1 MKMLRDLIEKDP
13 YREIVSVV
21 KVDDH
26 TPEIVWME
34 LEEYVPTGEI
44 KESFRRIVEG
54 FIETKRGYTE
64 EVCVWLS
71 GFFGSGK
78 SHFLKVL
85 GYLLENREL
94 ATPDGRTMQSTSYIA
109 TKLGLQNLAPL
120 ISKEFKTKVLFLYL
134 LDYDHAVEPTLSR
147 LIYKS
152 LMKEK
157 GFSDIIWVSLWE
169 EELWKE
175 RKYEEF
181 KEWVRKE
188 FASDWEEKR
197 KLHAEVILKKALPLF
212 LPLYSNEEDAG
223 KAIEESKRVEINPSE
238 VIKKFKGYAEEID
251 ENKGRIV
258 VLLDEAG
265 LYVGDSTERLTDMN
279 ALAEQV
285 VKDGGGKV
293 WLIATSQ
300 EALPEMVDRFAME
313 RQKLEW
319 LRDRFRHFSLTPAG
333 VEKVV
338 SERMLKKKVEAVG
351 VLREFYQNKAGVISE
366 ALCLKSAKLPSEIN
380 EEDFVK
386 FYPFLPYSIRLLQ
399 DISRALVRTM
409 DDARRFSA
417 RERSMLKIVH
427 GILSG
432 EGDIDCFA
440 EKELGVFVTF
450 DILYDAISS
459 DLRFIKSDYHAIIQ
473 DEIGELG
480 EIEGVVISSVA
491 KALFLLQNIEEK
503 VPCSLDNL
511 SAVLFPDVSA
521 DKNRNREAVKKCL
534 DELRAK
540 GWVIEENGAYRML
553 TYDEHSLERTIKE
566 NLPRV
571 AEKRKFFK
579 EELEE
584 KLKKFEYRYGKSRRP
599 FDVGFTVDG
608 EKITEENLEVVIYT
622 SFSGKKEEEISRES
636 SDSANTVY
644 WLSAQDSEFERL
656 VERTIALKKTEDQ
669 FRTLTLTEKQ
679 RQYIKILSEEYVG
692 NKNDISRK
700 IESVFE
706 KGVVYVSGVKSAPRE
721 SFEKTFEERLK
732 PIAEEVY
739 SEFVDARPK
748 RDEECAEVLKW
759 KPGVKI
765 AEVYRDLGIVVN
777 NTINVSTKVPS
788 TVLKRI
794 EYRRSYGLSRTGK
807 DLIVE
812 FDNPPYGWDTR
823 VVRLAVASLF
833 KAGKISVMWNNK
845 PYYSATP
852 ELTDVFV
859 KSTRFNRASFDVLP
873 EVDWR
878 KARELLSLI
887 FGVRSDDTFE
897 KTAEKVRDVA
907 KEWWSEAKQ
916 FQTRVIDNELP
927 KGIRDEIE
935 GFSRAIE
942 EVIKTEEPN
951 AKLRV
956 FLEKEE
962 DLRRSFNT
970 VKSIKRFNFG
980 KYREIK
986 KFIENPVVRNALVDF
1001 SEKLEG
1007 IRKAILSE
1015 AIIDRISEVEGDY
1028 GSLLD
1033 TFSRKYKERHEEFNK
1048 WIIDALEVVENHKA
1062 FELKPVEARK
1072 KEEELMKHQCKNLVF
1087 EPGALYCKSCG
1098 RNFTDMYE
1106 DFVRRLKQK
1115 VLGELDKLIPDVP
1128 RPPEPLEIREEVRSE
1143 EVVKVIEK
1151 IKEFFSKYKGIFEVE
1166 IRIKPRGK

>member
-1 MKMLRDLIEKDP
+1 M
-13 YREIVSVV
+13 
-21 KVDDH
+21 
-26 TPEIVWME
+26 
-34 LEEYVPTGEI
+34 
-44 KESFRRIVEG
+44 
-54 FIETKRGYTE
+54 
-64 EVCVWLS
+64 
-71 GFFGSGK
+71 
-78 SHFLKVL
+78 
-85 GYLLENREL
+85 
-94 ATPDGRTMQSTSYIA
+94 
-109 TKLGLQNLAPL
+109 
-120 ISKEFKTKVLFLYL
+120 
-134 LDYDHAVEPTLSR
+134 
-147 LIYKS
+147 
-152 LMKEK
+152 
-157 GFSDIIWVSLWE
+157 
-169 EELWKE
+169 
-175 RKYEEF
+175 
-181 KEWVRKE
+181 
-188 FASDWEEKR
+188 
-197 KLHAEVILKKALPLF
+197 
-212 LPLYSNEEDAG
+212 
-223 KAIEESKRVEINPSE
+223 
-238 VIKKFKGYAEEID
+238 
-251 ENKGRIV
+251 
-258 VLLDEAG
+258 
-265 LYVGDSTERLTDMN
+265 YVGDSTERLTDMN

-285 VKDGGGKV
+285 VKDGRGKV

-338 SERMLKKKVEAVG
+338 SERMLKKKVEAIG
-351 VLREFYQNKAGVISE
+351 VLKEFYQNKAGVISE
-366 ALCLKSAKLPSEIN
+366 ALGLKSAKLPSEIN

-399 DISRALVRTM
+399 DISGALVRTM

-427 GILSG
+427 AILSG

-459 DLRFIKSDYHAIIQ
+459 DLRFIKADYHAIIQ

-491 KALFLLQNIEEK
+491 KALFLLQNIDEK

-521 DKNRNREAVKKCL
+521 DKNRNGEAVKKCL
-534 DELRAK
+534 DELREK

-571 AEKRKFFK
+571 AEKRKFLK

-608 EKITEENLEVVIYT
+608 EKITEENLEVVLYT
-622 SFSGKKEEEISRES
+622 SFSGKKEKEISVES

-644 WLSAQDSEFERL
+644 WLSAQGSEFERL

-706 KGVVYVSGVKSAPRE
+706 KGMVYVSGVESAPLE
-721 SFEKTFEERLK
+721 SFEKTLEERLE
-732 PIAEEVY
+732 PISEEVY

-777 NTINVSTKVPS
+777 NTINV
-788 TVLKRI
+788 
-794 EYRRSYGLSRTGK
+794 
-807 DLIVE
+807 
-812 FDNPPYGWDTR
+812 
-823 VVRLAVASLF
+823 
-833 KAGKISVMWNNK
+833 ISVMWNNK

-852 ELTDVFV
+852 ELNDVFV
-859 KSTRFNRASFDVLP
+859 KSTQFNRASFDVLP

-878 KARELLSLI
+878 KARELLSSI
-887 FGVRSDDTFE
+887 FGVRSEDTFE

-907 KEWWSEAKQ
+907 NEWWSDAKQ
-916 FQTRVIDNELP
+916 IQTRVIDNELS

-942 EVIKTEEPN
+942 KVIKTEEPN

-962 DLRRSFNT
+962 DLRGSFNT
-970 VKSIKRFNFG
+970 VKSIKRFNFE

-986 KFIENPVVRNALVDF
+986 KFIENPVVSNALGDF
-1001 SEKLEG
+1001 SEKLED
-1007 IRKAILSE
+1007 IRRTILSE
-1015 AIIDRISEVEGDY
+1015 AIIDRINEVAGDY

-1033 TFSRKYKERHEEFNK
+1033 AFSRKYEERHGEFNK
-1048 WIIDALEVVENHKA
+1048 WIIDALEVVKNHKA
-1062 FELKPVEARK
+1062 FELKPVDARK
-1072 KEEELMKHQCKNLVF
+1072 KEEELMKHQCENLVF
-1087 EPGALYCKSCG
+1087 DSGALYCKSCG
-1098 RNFTDMYE
+1098 RHFTDMNE
-1106 DFVRRLKQK
+1106 DFVKRLKQK
-1115 VLGELDKLIPDVP
+1115 VLGELDKLIPDEP
-1128 RPPEPLEIREEVRSE
+1128 IPPEPPEIREEVRSE
-1143 EVVKVIEK
+1143 EVERVIEK